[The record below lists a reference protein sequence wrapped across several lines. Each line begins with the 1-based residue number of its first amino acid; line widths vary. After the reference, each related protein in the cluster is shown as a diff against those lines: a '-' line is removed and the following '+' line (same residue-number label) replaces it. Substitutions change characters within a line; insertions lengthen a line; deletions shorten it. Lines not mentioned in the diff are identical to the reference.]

1 MKKIIIIGMAIL
13 PFADCFAQRR
23 LSFRPQQHGFHFH
36 NYFTNQVKI
45 LGHHAGQTDGLCG
58 GMALAA
64 FNYFRY
70 NIPIPPY
77 RDGDI
82 NFDVTA
88 HVPAVTSN
96 AASALVEYIFQSQ
109 IATFTNVSGLS
120 FFGDGHADYMSE
132 FNKVKARIDRGEYLI
147 LGLKMR
153 PGVGGMGHQ
162 VLAYGYNDATRE
174 VYIYDSNFPDEEIC
188 IVPAESKSGPAIALY
203 SGKRLV
209 SESYKSMFEA
219 QELFVNRTSTRT
231 TYDIADNNNYAVRP
245 PTVGAAV
252 TPRPTVGHDFARAI
266 PANNL
271 YELRNEQN
279 GKMVEVEDAVF
290 AKGTKVQQF
299 RDYETNGLCDGHNQK
314 WVIIPAG
321 NRSGSQAFYIFNYGF
336 NKYMQAD
343 DRVTVQ
349 RGTDQSNQLWVL
361 EPTAT
366 TGMYFIKSL
375 GSARYL
381 QVSVT
386 QPGDGEQL
394 QMGAFSGHTNQQF
407 RFISYVGL
415 TGPQNYPAGSFVNIC
430 PVQNTGKTINVA
442 HNSTG
447 NGAAIQLYDVI
458 SGAQNEHWQLVR
470 TPDGYYRMK
479 PRLASTNKCA
489 DINGGTGNANTGLLS
504 WDCVEEVEKQ
514 KWLIIPVVREPGNH
528 IIFNKSSGRC
538 MDIANASTANG
549 AAIQLYHFVNQ
560 DNQKWRFQPA
570 R

>member
-1 MKKIIIIGMAIL
+1 MKKIIIIGMAVL
-13 PFADCFAQRR
+13 AFADCFAQRR
-23 LSFRPQQHGFHFH
+23 LSFRPQQHGFHFQ
-36 NYFTNQVKI
+36 NNFTNQVKL
-45 LGHHAGQTDGLCG
+45 LGQHAGQTDGLCG
-58 GMALAA
+58 GMVLAA

-70 NIPIPPY
+70 NMPVPPY
-77 RDGDI
+77 RNPDI

-88 HVPAVTSN
+88 HIPAVTSN
-96 AASALVEYIFQSQ
+96 ATSALIEYIFQSQ
-109 IATFTNVSGLS
+109 MATFTNVSALS
-120 FFGDGHADYMSE
+120 FLSAGHADYMSE

-153 PGVGGMGHQ
+153 PGIEGRGHQ
-162 VLAYGYNDATRE
+162 VLAYGYNDAMRE
-174 VYIYDSNFPDEEIC
+174 VYIYDPNFPDVEIS
-188 IVPAESKSGPAIALY
+188 IRPVESKNGPVIELH
-203 SGKRLV
+203 SGKGRV

-219 QELFVNRTSTRT
+219 QELFVNRTSNRT

-245 PTVGAAV
+245 PVVGAAV
-252 TPRPTVGHDFARAI
+252 TPRPAVAHDFARAI

-290 AKGTKVQQF
+290 SKGTKVQQY
-299 RDYETNGLCDGHNQK
+299 RDYETNGVCDGHNQK
-314 WVIIPAG
+314 WVFIPAG
-321 NRSGSQAFYIFNYGF
+321 NRNGTQAFYIFNYGF

-361 EPTAT
+361 QPTAT

-375 GSARYL
+375 ASDKYL

-386 QPGDGEQL
+386 QPVDGEQL
-394 QMGAFSGHTNQQF
+394 QMGAFTGHTNQQF
-407 RFISYVGL
+407 RFISFVGL

-430 PVQNTGKTINVA
+430 PVQHTGKTINVSN
-442 HNSTG
+442 NSSN

-458 SGAQNEHWQLVR
+458 SDAQNEHWQLVR
-470 TPDGYYRMK
+470 TADGYYRLK
-479 PRLASTNKCA
+479 PRFATSKCV
-489 DINGGTGNANTGLLS
+489 DINGYDGNNGTGVLS
-504 WDCVEEVEKQ
+504 WDCVEDVEKQ

-528 IIFNKSSGRC
+528 ILFNKSSGRC
-538 MDIANASTANG
+538 MDVAGASTANG

-560 DNQKWRFQPA
+560 NNQKWRFQPA